1 MQEDEDNDLMK
12 HQGVD
17 TSILLHLQDGAGELE
32 FKQFCTFM
40 NNLQTEVIQ
49 IKLAGAPTITELD
62 FAFILLRFTFLNCQD
77 YDNIL
82 ERLQE
87 RIQDDKGITFEEFK
101 DLKAV

>member
-17 TSILLHLQDGAGELE
+17 TSILLHLRDGAGELE

-49 IKLAGAPTITELD
+49 IEFAEFSKGAPIITVLD
-62 FAFILLRFTFLNCQD
+62 FAVSCFRYTFLNSED
-77 YDNIL
+77 
-82 ERLQE
+82 
-87 RIQDDKGITFEEFK
+87 
-101 DLKAV
+101 